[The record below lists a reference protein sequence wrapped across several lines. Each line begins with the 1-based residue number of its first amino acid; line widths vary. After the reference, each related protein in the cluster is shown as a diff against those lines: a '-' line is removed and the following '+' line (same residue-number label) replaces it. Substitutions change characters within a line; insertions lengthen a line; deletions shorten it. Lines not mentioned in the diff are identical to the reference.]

1 MDGMVSRFMVQTNYN
16 RLSRYYDFFSQ
27 GSERK
32 FINLGL
38 KELAPQPGENILEI
52 GYGTG
57 YGLISIAKMI
67 SPSGCIVGID
77 LSSGMANIAKEKIV
91 KSGTNARVFINIGD
105 ATHLPHISGYFDA
118 IFMSF
123 TLELFTESD
132 IPRVLQECVRV
143 LRDNG
148 RLGIISMHQTKTM
161 TLSVQIYEWLRRKLP
176 NLIDCRPIPLETYLD
191 RNGFNVSKIAVK
203 SMWGLPVSI
212 AVAHKCN

>member
-67 SPSGCIVGID
+67 SHSGCIVGID

-91 KSGTNARVFINIGD
+91 KSGTNATVFINIGD
-105 ATHLPHISGYFDA
+105 ATHLPYISGYFDA

-123 TLELFTESD
+123 SLELFAESD
-132 IPRVLQECVRV
+132 IPSVLQECARV
-143 LRDNG
+143 LRDDG
-148 RLGIISMHQTKTM
+148 RLGLISMYQTKTM
-161 TLSVQIYEWLRRKLP
+161 TFSVKIYEWFRRKYP
-176 NLIDCRPIPLETYLD
+176 NLIDCHPIPLETYLD
-191 RNGFNVSKIAVK
+191 RNGFNISKITVK

-212 AVAHKCN
+212 SVSCKCN